1 MHMEMVLIL
10 FATLAV
16 AQIVLVQWKKHYHRS
31 YQVCALKHLH
41 ENKNNNYGVQVP
53 LGLDNKSK
61 NKKDLGPFCSVS
73 NIIVVHD

>member
-16 AQIVLVQWKKHYHRS
+16 AQIVLVQWKKHYFRS
-31 YQVCALKHLH
+31 YQVCALKHLQ
-41 ENKNNNYGVQVP
+41 KQKQYGVQVP

-61 NKKDLGPFCSVS
+61 NKKDLGSFCSVS
-73 NIIVVHD
+73 NIIVVHG